1 MNQLNDKFWVTD
13 INALFKNVEIIPTV
27 DMSSNRKL
35 NAITR
40 LLLIAVGIMYFL
52 GYDQFLTVLI
62 TGLIMILS
70 TFYYGCGGLTSVKEG
85 FSPKRGEIVSDGNG
99 NCEVSPLARLNAK
112 YEGTPFYEYNDDQA
126 SKRSYMNAKYEVT
139 PLFVPSPFNELWRNE
154 AEYCG
159 EFTMIP
165 DSYTMTEDEYQDN
178 LPKSQT
184 HYITRNAIDLLPS
197 QNQFSGFSSLESA
210 RYEAESDFMT
220 ASTQF
225 RENIMGEHMDRFQ
238 RERQHG
244 CSDIKV
250 GRKTY

>member
-1 MNQLNDKFWVTD
+1 MTYQIDKFWVKD
-13 INALFKNVEIIPTV
+13 FNVLFKNIEIIPTE
-27 DMSSNRKL
+27 DMSSNQKL

-40 LLLIAVGIMYFL
+40 LLLITVIGMYVL
-52 GYDQFLTVLI
+52 GYDQYITVLI

-70 TFYYGCGGLTSVKEG
+70 TYYYGCGGMIEG
-85 FSPKRGEIVSDGNG
+85 FAPKRGEIVTDGNG

-165 DSYTMTEDEYQDN
+165 DSYTMSSDEYQDN
-178 LPKSQT
+178 LPKSQV

-197 QNQFSGFSSLESA
+197 QNQFSGFSSLQSA
-210 RYEAESDFMT
+210 KYEAESDFMKS
-220 ASTQF
+220 STEF
-225 RENIMGEHMDRFQ
+225 RENIMGEHMDRFM
-238 RERQHG
+238 RERQHN